1 MLQTQSGARKVQVA
15 VDSPPNA
22 LTRNV
27 FVEGDRE
34 SVNKVKK
41 MLQEIV
47 ETQLKLKNALGGNS
61 IVNNIGFG
69 KSTKMDVPVPDNL
82 VGLIIGTR
90 TFLKFLSF
98 LQEEEVKQSKT
109 LIIKQELL
117 FLFQSLVSQVVT

>member
-82 VGLIIGTR
+82 VGLIIGTPG
-90 TFLKFLSF
+90 LS
-98 LQEEEVKQSKT
+98 
-109 LIIKQELL
+109 
-117 FLFQSLVSQVVT
+117 